1 MAREKR
7 SVHEVRVG
15 PQGRIVIPAGLRQV
29 LGFHPGT
36 PLVALPENGTL
47 ILQRR
52 EDVLA
57 RLKARFATI
66 PADVDLAAELLAH
79 RRAEARREAAT

>member
-1 MAREKR
+1 
-7 SVHEVRVG
+7 
-15 PQGRIVIPAGLRQV
+15 
-29 LGFHPGT
+29 
-36 PLVALPENGTL
+36 VALPENGTL

-57 RLKARFATI
+57 RLKARFANI
-66 PADVDLAAELLAH
+66 PAEADLAAELLAQ